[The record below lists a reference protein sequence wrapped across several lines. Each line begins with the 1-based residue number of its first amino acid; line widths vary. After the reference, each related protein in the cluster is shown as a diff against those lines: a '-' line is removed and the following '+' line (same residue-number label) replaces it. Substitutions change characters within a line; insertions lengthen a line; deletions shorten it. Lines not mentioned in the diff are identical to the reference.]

1 MRNIILASAALA
13 AIVASAN
20 ATFTNY
26 SVVTTAAGAL
36 NVYQVYGNFN
46 GATDTVLNAF
56 QIHNTNGSGLIQGF
70 THNDALTGGVAST
83 VSGTWNPQFVL
94 APGAIDSF
102 LCIGGGTGFASGNST
117 NGDPGFGTA
126 GFNQVGLPDTAAAGV
141 AGWFNSNPPNIQGRV
156 NASGQVL
163 LGQFVLSSSAN
174 MVLFMKVGYN
184 NGIAGS
190 AVQFGEGTFTLGAI
204 PAPGAVALLGLAGL
218 AGRRRRA

>member
-1 MRNIILASAALA
+1 MRNFVLASAALA
-13 AIVASAN
+13 GIVASAN

-70 THNDALTGGVAST
+70 THNDALTGGAAST
-83 VSGTWNPQFVL
+83 VSGTWNPQFVV

-117 NGDPGFGTA
+117 NADPGFGAA